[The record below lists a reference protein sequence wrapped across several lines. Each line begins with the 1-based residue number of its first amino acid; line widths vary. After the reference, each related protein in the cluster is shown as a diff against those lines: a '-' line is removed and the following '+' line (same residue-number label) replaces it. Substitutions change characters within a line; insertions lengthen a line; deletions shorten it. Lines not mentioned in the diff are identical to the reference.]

1 LREAERTALRHG
13 LRFPLD
19 RGGNYALP
27 VAVDGKRRVIS
38 TPDTFEPLI
47 DPVDH
52 PRPRTFAFRGNEL
65 LVREAD
71 AALPEPGALAQWPLD
86 PANTFAVGLWDGVY
100 CRAAWVPR
108 DAPAPAAHAFR
119 PMRSLFGRVDEDM
132 LAVAGR
138 AFQIA
143 DWARTHRFCG
153 ACGKPMSKAKGERAM
168 KCECGH
174 LAYPRISPAMMTLV
188 RRQGAI
194 LLARN
199 VAVPAGGRMSA
210 LAGFL
215 EPGESIEDAVHR
227 EVREEV
233 GLEVRDL
240 RYFASQSWPY
250 PHSLMIAFTA
260 EYAGGE
266 IRCDPAEIAEAR
278 WFGAGDALPELSPRQ
293 SISRALIDAHLP
305 K

>member
-1 LREAERTALRHG
+1 MANLRSMIR
-13 LRFPLD
+13 
-19 RGGNYALP
+19 
-27 VAVDGKRRVIS
+27 
-38 TPDTFEPLI
+38 TPDDFEPLL
-47 DPVDH
+47 DAVE
-52 PRPRTFAFRGNEL
+52 RPRTLTFTFRGPQL
-65 LVREAD
+65 LVRQAD
-71 AALPEPGALAQWPLD
+71 AGLPEAAVCESLTL
-86 PANTFAVGLWDGVY
+86 PADRIQPVGLWNGSY

-108 DAPAPAAHAFR
+108 ETEPPAGHEFKGLR
-119 PMRSLFGRVDEDM
+119 GLFGRLDEPM

-138 AFQIA
+138 AFQVA

-153 ACGKPMSKAKGERAM
+153 ACAQPMSRAPGERAM
-168 KCECGH
+168 KCACGH
-174 LAYPRISPAMMTLV
+174 VAYPRISPAMMVLV
-188 RRQGAI
+188 KRGPAI

-215 EPGESIEDAVHR
+215 EPGESIEEAIHR

-266 IRCDPAEIAEAR
+266 LRLDPAEIAEAR
-278 WFGAGDALPELSPRQ
+278 WFGPGDALPELSPGQ
-293 SISRALIDAHLP
+293 SISRALIDANLP
-305 K
+305 G

>member
-1 LREAERTALRHG
+1 MIT
-13 LRFPLD
+13 
-19 RGGNYALP
+19 
-27 VAVDGKRRVIS
+27 

-47 DPVDH
+47 DAVERADTF
-52 PRPRTFAFRGNEL
+52 TFAFRGNEL
-65 LVREAD
+65 LFREAD
-71 AALPEPGALAQWPLD
+71 AALPGPDALARMAIEADRIHP
-86 PANTFAVGLWDGVY
+86 VGVWNGAY
-100 CRAAWVPR
+100 CRAAWLPKEAV
-108 DAPAPAAHAFR
+108 APEGHAFKGLR
-119 PMRSLFGRVDEDM
+119 VLFTRLDEPT

-143 DWARTHRFCG
+143 DWARSHRFCG
-153 ACGKPMSKAKGERAM
+153 VCGGPMTRAPGERAM
-168 KCECGH
+168 KCACGH
-174 LAYPRISPAMMTLV
+174 VAYPRISPAMMVLV
-188 RRQGAI
+188 KRGPAI
-194 LLARN
+194 LLARI

-215 EPGESIEDAVHR
+215 EPGESIEDAIHR

-233 GLEVRDL
+233 GVEVKDL

-266 IRCDPAEIAEAR
+266 LACDPAEIAEAR
-278 WFGAGDALPELSPRQ
+278 WFGPGDALPELSPRQ
-293 SISRALIDAHLP
+293 SISRALIDANLP

>member
-1 LREAERTALRHG
+1 MI
-13 LRFPLD
+13 
-19 RGGNYALP
+19 
-27 VAVDGKRRVIS
+27 V
-38 TPDTFEPLI
+38 TPASFEPLVE
-47 DPVDH
+47 PVEH
-52 PRPRTFAFRGNEL
+52 AAPVTFAFRGNEL
-65 LVREAD
+65 LIRESD
-71 AALPEPGALAQWPLD
+71 AALPEAGALSRLALEDGNVHP
-86 PANTFAVGLWDGVY
+86 VGLWDGRY
-100 CRAAWVPR
+100 CRAAWLPR
-108 DAPAPAAHAFR
+108 EAVAPEGHLFKGLRA
-119 PMRSLFGRVDEDM
+119 LFGRLDEPT

-138 AFQIA
+138 AFQVA

-153 ACGKPMSKAKGERAM
+153 ACGAPMARAPGERAM
-168 KCECGH
+168 KCACGH
-174 LAYPRISPAMMTLV
+174 VAYPRISPAMMVLV
-188 RRQGAI
+188 KRGPAI

-233 GLEVRDL
+233 GLEVKDL

-266 IRCDPAEIAEAR
+266 LRCDPAEIAEAR
-278 WFGAGDALPELSPRQ
+278 WFGPGDALPELSPKQ
-293 SISRALIDAHLP
+293 SVSRALIDAHLP

>member
-1 LREAERTALRHG
+1 MIVTPSTFQPLLAPREAAQSH
-13 LRFPLD
+13 
-19 RGGNYALP
+19 
-27 VAVDGKRRVIS
+27 
-38 TPDTFEPLI
+38 
-47 DPVDH
+47 
-52 PRPRTFAFRGNEL
+52 TFAFRGNEL
-65 LVREAD
+65 LLREPD
-71 AALPEPGALAQWPLD
+71 AALPDERTIAQLPLESERGY
-86 PANTFAVGLWDGVY
+86 PVGLWNGVY
-100 CRAAWVPR
+100 CRATWLPKTASP
-108 DAPAPAAHAFR
+108 PAGHMFKGLRA
-119 PMRSLFGRVDEDM
+119 LFGRVDENL

-153 ACGKPMSKAKGERAM
+153 VCSSPMAVAPGERAM
-168 KCECGH
+168 KCACGH
-174 LAYPRISPAMMTLV
+174 LAYPRISPAMMVLV
-188 RRQGAI
+188 KRGREI

-215 EPGESIEDAVHR
+215 EPGESIEEAFHR

-233 GLEVRDL
+233 GVEVKDL

-260 EYAGGE
+260 EYAGGDVV
-266 IRCDPAEIAEAR
+266 CDPAEIAEAR
-278 WFGAGDALPELSPRQ
+278 WFGPGDPLPELSPRQ
-293 SISRALIDAHLP
+293 SISRALIDANLP